1 MVPMLQKE
9 AEAMNETVSKNAA
22 NSDLDLARFEQTL
35 LASIKLMKRGRREMG
50 RMRRKSGR
58 HEHQDQTAA

>member
-1 MVPMLQKE
+1 MS
-9 AEAMNETVSKNAA
+9 ETGSKSAA
-22 NSDLDLARFEQTL
+22 PHEVDLARLEQTL

-58 HEHQDQTAA
+58 QEHAGPDETPA

>member
-1 MVPMLQKE
+1 
-9 AEAMNETVSKNAA
+9 MNETVSQNAA
-22 NSDLDLARFEQTL
+22 NSDLDLARLEQTL

-58 HEHQDQTAA
+58 HEQDQTAA